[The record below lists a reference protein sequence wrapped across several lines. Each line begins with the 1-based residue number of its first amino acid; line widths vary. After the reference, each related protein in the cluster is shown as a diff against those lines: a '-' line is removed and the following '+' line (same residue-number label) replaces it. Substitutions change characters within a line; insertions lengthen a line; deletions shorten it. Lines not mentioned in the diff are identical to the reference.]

1 MHLRSNRVPI
11 FLVAVLL
18 LASVAI
24 AQTSQQ
30 PQASDQTGATISVT
44 ARPHDS
50 QQQPAQSSTSAQ
62 SNDPGT
68 ISVTAKPKD
77 TGAQPQQQSDPGTIS
92 VTAKPAGSQSQSQG
106 QGTQGQPSQQA
117 PPPSTAQ
124 PAQSAPTQSA
134 PTQSADD
141 AQPAPEFDPNLPPG
155 MAIRVT
161 QTAPADNTP
170 GGKSVNSIQVGNGQP
185 AAQEPT
191 TNKEGVYV
199 FVAKAEEVLLHA
211 TVVDERGRLVTDLP
225 KDAFTVIEN
234 GKVQPITAFGRED
247 IPVALGILIDN
258 SGSMRPKRDK
268 VNTAALD
275 LVRASRPDDKVF
287 IVNFNEEYFLD
298 QDFTSD
304 IPKMKEALEK
314 VESRGGTALYDAVV
328 ASADYLQKSGP
339 RLEKENK
346 IQKRV
351 LLVVTDGEDNS
362 SRESLEQV
370 VRRMQDENAPT
381 VYTIGILSEER
392 TKKAQRALRAMAE
405 QTGGLSFFPKDA
417 SEVDEICKTI
427 ARDIRS
433 QYTIGFKK
441 TTEEQGYRQIK
452 VLAHAH
458 GYKNL
463 QVRTLTGYFAGQERA
478 SVSPA
483 RSAPR

>member
-1 MHLRSNRVPI
+1 MFTQKRVTMRLRSNWVLI
-11 FLVAVLL
+11 TLVAVLV
-18 LASVAI
+18 VAGMAT
-24 AQTSQQ
+24 AQTAQ
-30 PQASDQTGATISVT
+30 PPQNSDQSGTPTISVT
-44 ARPHDS
+44 ARPK
-50 QQQPAQSSTSAQ
+50 PSADQ
-62 SNDPGT
+62 
-68 ISVTAKPKD
+68 
-77 TGAQPQQQSDPGTIS
+77 QQQSDPGTIS
-92 VTAKPAGSQSQSQG
+92 VTAKPAGAQPQG
-106 QGTQGQPSQQA
+106 QGAQ
-117 PPPSTAQ
+117 AQ
-124 PAQSAPTQSA
+124 PAQSTTQPS
-134 PTQSADD
+134 QSADE

-161 QTAPADNTP
+161 PNAPADNTP
-170 GGKSVNSIQVGNGQP
+170 GGKTVDTIQVGKGQP
-185 AAQEPT
+185 SAQEPT
-191 TNKEGVYV
+191 TTKEGVYV
-199 FVAKAEEVLLHA
+199 FKAKVEEVLLHA
-211 TVVDERGRLVTDLP
+211 TVVDDRGRLIMDLP

-234 GKVQPITAFGRED
+234 GKVQPITSFQRED

-258 SGSMRPKRDK
+258 SGSMRPKREK
-268 VNTAALD
+268 VNIAALD
-275 LVRASRPDDKVF
+275 LVRDSHPQDKVF

-304 IPKMKEALEK
+304 IPKMREALEK

-339 RLEKENK
+339 RLEKENH

-405 QTGGLSFFPKDA
+405 QTGGLAFFPKDA
-417 SEVDEICKTI
+417 NEVDEICRTI

-452 VLAHAH
+452 VLAHAR

-478 SVSPA
+478 SV
-483 RSAPR
+483 R